1 MSSRRG
7 LISPQLRSAIPVLHF
22 LHGLLKVCFLPLI
35 LPICIPLLLHYYY
48 YYLRQNAE
56 KWETVRRKW
65 ERDSWLIHRFFTSCA
80 KSMWKAFVTGSA
92 FSEWKKKRK
101 RKIGNLSY
109 VLLYSRHDFV
119 REKGHKILCLK
130 NRGNFGSLVTSC
142 FVSKWALVWKRTGF
156 LVYSSHAQT
165 FILRQHLKYQLLPNN
180 KKKIKRY

>member
-92 FSEWKKKRK
+92 FSEWKKKKEEKLVSCRMCCCTPDMILWGKKVIRFFAWKTEEILAHWSRVVLSPNGPWFEKGLAFWYIAHMLKLLSYDNTWSTNYYQIIK
-101 RKIGNLSY
+101 RK
-109 VLLYSRHDFV
+109 
-119 REKGHKILCLK
+119 
-130 NRGNFGSLVTSC
+130 
-142 FVSKWALVWKRTGF
+142 
-156 LVYSSHAQT
+156 
-165 FILRQHLKYQLLPNN
+165 
-180 KKKIKRY
+180 